1 MSSDSV
7 AQVEQD
13 QRDAQAR
20 EEALHREEVAQ
31 ARRASE
37 LATRYFT
44 KALERVKAR
53 DYDQALILLVE
64 AIKLKPDFC
73 EAWVVRG
80 NVLHAME
87 RPFDALLHFDRAI
100 SINEQLHDAWNN
112 RGICFADLGL
122 WAGAEESFRRSA
134 ELCPS
139 IEPHM
144 GLANMFCT
152 LNRLDEAASEYRKAI
167 EHDPGSPEAHFNL
180 GVTLLGQGKWDEGFP
195 EYEWRWRNTP
205 YPPRAFRN
213 YPKWTGQDLTGK
225 RILLYGEQGYGD
237 EILALRFALNLY
249 ERYYNCYIMLEARA
263 PMARLAR
270 SMGMMGHSHIV
281 AVAAD
286 HDHRADYSCPALDVP
301 MVLGLHP
308 DEVSRERYLDAPYA
322 PDREL
327 YDWDQRLA
335 TLPDGLN
342 VGLCWHS
349 GGHLGTARAAQ
360 AAKSI
365 PLHWLKPLDMPG
377 VNLVSLQK
385 DRPAETGY
393 GISRLHLVDWMD
405 DCHDFADTAALIE
418 ALDLVISVDTAVAH
432 LAGALGKPVW
442 NLVRFSGY
450 WPWLTAEAAGDPERS
465 IWYPD
470 MKLVRQPSLA
480 NWQEPIERITGWLT
494 EYARGFHSAV
504 DKTDI

>member
-1 MSSDSV
+1 V
-7 AQVEQD
+7 
-13 QRDAQAR
+13 
-20 EEALHREEVAQ
+20 
-31 ARRASE
+31 SE
-37 LATRYFT
+37 LAIRYFT

-53 DYDQALILLVE
+53 DYDQALVLLVE

-122 WAGAEESFRRSA
+122 WAGAEESFRTSA

-167 EHDPGSPEAHFNL
+167 EYDPGSPEAHFNL

-205 YPPRAFRN
+205 YPPRAFRD
-213 YPKWTGQDLTGK
+213 YPKWTGQDLSHK
-225 RILLYGEQGYGD
+225 QILLYGEQGYGD
-237 EILALRFALNLY
+237 EIMALRFALAVAN
-249 ERYYNCYIMLEARA
+249 RYAYANVVVQARA
-263 PMARLAR
+263 PMLRLAR
-270 SMGMMGHSHIV
+270 TLCPYAPQRRWAMKFVVPPLMVVDPDFDPFPGKY
-281 AVAAD
+281 D
-286 HDHRADYSCPALDVP
+286 FSCPLLDVP
-301 MVLGLHP
+301 MVLGLT
-308 DEVSRERYLDAPYA
+308 
-322 PDREL
+322 PDRVSCSVEGAYL
-327 YDWDQRLA
+327 EAVREKVDEWTKRLA
-335 TLPDGLN
+335 ALPAGLN
-342 VGLCWHS
+342 VGLCWYS

-385 DRPAETGY
+385 DKPEPWAGRSFAM
-393 GISRLHLVDWMD
+393 SDWMD
-405 DCHDFADTAALIE
+405 ECHDFADTAALID

-450 WPWLTAEAAGDPERS
+450 WPWLSPEAAKDPELS

-470 MKLVRQPSLA
+470 MTLVRQPSLA
-480 NWQEPIERITGWLT
+480 NWQEPIERITSWLT
-494 EYARGFHSAV
+494 TIVRERAAV
-504 DKTDI
+504 RESFAQ